1 MIRNLYIQNFVLI
14 DELNLEFENGFS
26 SFTGETG
33 AGKSVMIDAISLLC
47 AERASSSFVMKGKD
61 KAIIEGTFDLSDDA
75 HALHALKEAGFE
87 TDDLV
92 TFTREISSGGKSY
105 ARIEHRIVSLSLLR
119 DVLANQIDIHGQRDN
134 AYLLNVSSH
143 ERLLDEFLN
152 DHELLGKTV
161 DSWKVYERIRN
172 ERDDALR
179 ETYNENDL
187 EFLTYQIEEIRNA
200 ALKEGEE
207 EELVSKEK
215 NFRSLKASLE
225 KLSAAFE
232 LYDERV
238 SGDLYELKR
247 LVSSL
252 EGNETEEI
260 SESVNDAYYALNDAM
275 ERLRDY
281 YESYDMSEEDINA
294 IEERLFVIQR
304 LKRKYGRTVSD
315 IEEKAAEMEAQVE
328 MITHRSEYLAR
339 KNKEVEKAY
348 GIYLEHAKKL
358 SKVRREGC
366 AALDRLIRNNLN
378 DLMLENARFKTEI
391 NEKKASRTGI
401 DHVEFLISM
410 NKGEDLKPLSA
421 VASGGELS
429 RLMLGLKEIFTRLAG
444 IRTVIF
450 DEIDTGVSG
459 PVATA
464 IGRKMKSLSK
474 DTQVF
479 AVTHLAQV
487 ASCADHHYR
496 VFKSDDE
503 NRTKTSIHL
512 MNDDEFIREL
522 ALIASGEI
530 TDSSLAAAR
539 ELMERNRT

>member
-1 MIRNLYIQNFVLI
+1 MEETMEKITSAKNPTVRSLRDLKDKKTREETGRILVEGEVMIREALACGLKIYDLLA
-14 DELNLEFENGFS
+14 DEKHE
-26 SFTGETG
+26 SF
-33 AGKSVMIDAISLLC
+33 
-47 AERASSSFVMKGKD
+47 
-61 KAIIEGTFDLSDDA
+61 
-75 HALHALKEAGFE
+75 
-87 TDDLV
+87 
-92 TFTREISSGGKSY
+92 
-105 ARIEHRIVSLSLLR
+105 
-119 DVLANQIDIHGQRDN
+119 
-134 AYLLNVSSH
+134 
-143 ERLLDEFLN
+143 
-152 DHELLGKTV
+152 
-161 DSWKVYERIRN
+161 
-172 ERDDALR
+172 
-179 ETYNENDL
+179 
-187 EFLTYQIEEIRNA
+187 
-200 ALKEGEE
+200 
-207 EELVSKEK
+207 
-215 NFRSLKASLE
+215 
-225 KLSAAFE
+225 
-232 LYDERV
+232 
-238 SGDLYELKR
+238 
-247 LVSSL
+247 
-252 EGNETEEI
+252 
-260 SESVNDAYYALNDAM
+260 
-275 ERLRDY
+275 
-281 YESYDMSEEDINA
+281 
-294 IEERLFVIQR
+294 
-304 LKRKYGRTVSD
+304 
-315 IEEKAAEMEAQVE
+315 AAEMEAQVE

-366 AALDRLIRNNLN
+366 AELDRLIRNNLN

>member
-152 DHELLGKTV
+152 DHELLNKTIE
-161 DSWKVYERIRN
+161 SWKVYERIRN

-238 SGDLYELKR
+238 SGELYELKR

-358 SKVRREGC
+358 SRVRREGC
-366 AALDRLIRNNLN
+366 AELDRLIRSNLN

-410 NKGEDLKPLSA
+410 NKGEDLKPLNA

-530 TDSSLAAAR
+530 TDSSLAAAK

>member
-161 DSWKVYERIRN
+161 ESWKVYERIRN

-366 AALDRLIRNNLN
+366 AELDRLIRNNLN

-530 TDSSLAAAR
+530 TDSSLAAAK

>member
-161 DSWKVYERIRN
+161 ESWKVYERIRN

-366 AALDRLIRNNLN
+366 AELDRLIRNNLN